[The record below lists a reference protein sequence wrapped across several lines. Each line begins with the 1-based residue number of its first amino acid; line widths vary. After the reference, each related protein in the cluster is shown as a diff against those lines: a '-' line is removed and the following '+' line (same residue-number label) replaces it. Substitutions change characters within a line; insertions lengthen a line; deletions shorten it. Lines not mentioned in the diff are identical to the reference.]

1 LTHHFRLLAFDPP
14 TCYAISQNGDLNWI
28 VHDRI
33 LAFAGP
39 HFHRVLTRDGYYT
52 MTPADYVPYF
62 KAHRVDLV
70 IRLNKRC
77 YNETDF
83 IRAGIRHFD
92 QYYMDGSCPT
102 LPVLQS
108 ILTAMEGISSKRAF
122 AVHCKAGLGRT
133 GTCIGAYLM
142 KHFRM
147 TAGEAIGWMRIC
159 RPGMVIGPQQQFLVD
174 IQDRMWHE
182 GDIASTLRPT
192 FENRVFVV
200 PSSQWQHST
209 SGNTSPP
216 NAYITNHGDNPEKGS
231 PKSVTAL
238 LDFFTH
244 SQTND
249 GTIDVKGSE
258 FVETQADGLLARR
271 KR

>member
-1 LTHHFRLLAFDPP
+1 
-14 TCYAISQNGDLNWI
+14 
-28 VHDRI
+28 
-33 LAFAGP
+33 
-39 HFHRVLTRDGYYT
+39 
-52 MTPADYVPYF
+52 MTPADYVPYL

-83 IRAGIRHFD
+83 TRAGIRHFD

-102 LPVLQS
+102 LPILQS
-108 ILTAMEGISSKRAF
+108 VLTAMETVPWKRAF

-142 KHFRM
+142 KHYRM
-147 TAGEAIGWMRIC
+147 TAGEVIGWMRIC

-182 GDIASTLRPT
+182 GDAASSLRPT
-192 FENRVFVV
+192 IENRIFLFTS
-200 PSSQWQHST
+200 PQRQSTKQNTTST
-209 SGNTSPP
+209 S
-216 NAYITNHGDNPEKGS
+216 NATMTIHGGDNSEKGS

-244 SQTND
+244 SHQISDIN
-249 GTIDVKGSE
+249 SE
-258 FVETQADGLLARR
+258 ITCSEHGESQADGLLARR
-271 KR
+271 RNL

>member
-1 LTHHFRLLAFDPP
+1 M
-14 TCYAISQNGDLNWI
+14 S
-28 VHDRI
+28 
-33 LAFAGP
+33 
-39 HFHRVLTRDGYYT
+39 
-52 MTPADYVPYF
+52 PADYVPYF
-62 KAHRVDLV
+62 KAHSVDLV

-102 LPVLQS
+102 LPTLQA
-108 ILTAMEGISSKRAF
+108 ILTAMETVPSKRAF

-142 KHFRM
+142 KHYRM
-147 TAGEAIGWMRIC
+147 TAGEVIGWMRIC

-182 GDIASTLRPT
+182 GDVSSSLRPT
-192 FENRVFVV
+192 MENRVFLTF
-200 PSSQWQHST
+200 HD
-209 SGNTSPP
+209 GN
-216 NAYITNHGDNPEKGS
+216 GDDPERGS
-231 PKSVTAL
+231 PKSVTAI

-244 SQTND
+244 NR
-249 GTIDVKGSE
+249 IK
-258 FVETQADGLLARR
+258 ETKSDMKCSGFDESQADGLLARR
-271 KR
+271 RK